1 MPKVTINETTL
12 KQLIE
17 TSVLSQKTTLT
28 LVKSVNDLSL
38 RIDKLVS
45 LFEKAAENVDKIK
58 DVTREEIED
67 VTKRLQEVLQQNKD
81 LAEGL
86 LSLDRYTRSKLR
98 PS

>member
-1 MPKVTINETTL
+1 MPKVTLNESTL
-12 KQLIE
+12 KQLVE
-17 TSVLSQKTTLT
+17 TSILSQKTTLT

-38 RIDKLVS
+38 RIDKLVT

-67 VTKRLQEVLQQNKD
+67 ITKRLQEVLQQNKD

>member
-17 TSVLSQKTTLT
+17 TSILSQKTTLT

>member
-1 MPKVTINETTL
+1 MPNITLNDSTI
-12 KQLIE
+12 KQLVE
-17 TSVLSQKTTLT
+17 ASVLSQKTTLT

-67 VTKRLQEVLQQNKD
+67 ITKRLQEVVQQNKD

-86 LSLDRYTRSKLR
+86 LSLDRYTRSKLALK
-98 PS
+98 